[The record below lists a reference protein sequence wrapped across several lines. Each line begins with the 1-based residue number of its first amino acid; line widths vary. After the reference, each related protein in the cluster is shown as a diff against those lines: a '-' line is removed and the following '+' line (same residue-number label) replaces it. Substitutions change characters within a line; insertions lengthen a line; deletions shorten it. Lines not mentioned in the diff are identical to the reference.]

1 MTFSIV
7 GRCERTGMFGV
18 AITTS
23 SICVASRCPWA
34 RAGVGAVAT
43 QNITD
48 PRLGNA
54 LLDLLERG
62 FNAKQAMRIAT
73 EGVENIDYRQLSVV
87 DNTGASASFSGAHTL
102 GINHVVEGIDCVGAG
117 NLLDNTAVAGAMT
130 ENFACNTELHLADR
144 LLTALEAGLGA
155 GGEKGPVRSAGLLV
169 VSDYPWPLV
178 DLRCDWDD
186 NGPIEK
192 LRDLWNGYQSQ
203 MDDYMTRAVN
213 PSAAPS
219 YGVPGDC

>member
-1 MTFSIV
+1 MTFSVV
-7 GRCERTGMFGV
+7 GRCERTGIFGV

-34 RAGVGAVAT
+34 RANVGAVAT

-62 FNAKQAMRIAT
+62 FSARQAMRIVT
-73 EGVENIDYRQLSVV
+73 EEVDNIDYRQLSVI
-87 DNTGASASFSGAHTL
+87 DNSGAVAYFSGANVL
-102 GINHVVEGIDCVGAG
+102 GINNIAAGVQCVGAG
-117 NLLDNTAVAGAMT
+117 NLLDNTDVPAAMT
-130 ENFACNTELHLADR
+130 GSFAANPGLHLADR
-144 LLTALEAGLGA
+144 LLTALEAGLSA
-155 GGEKGPVRSAGLLV
+155 GGEKGAVKSAGLLV
-169 VSDYPWPLV
+169 VSKHPWPLV

-186 NGPIEK
+186 DDPIEK
-192 LRDLWNGYQSQ
+192 LRALWSRYEPQ
-203 MDDYMTRAVN
+203 MNDYMTRATN